1 MPVCPTERSGQ
12 PGEKRQGRDR
22 IDRREE
28 RSKILADLDQER
40 RHRSYFLIHPSYFFL
55 SCVRCR
61 FKQTADQTRD
71 KETHCI
77 ANCLLVRY
85 SLIVS
90 VKEQVLQAINR
101 LPDDIDYRDA
111 ADEIAFL
118 AAVGEAERDIEQ
130 GRVVSNEQM
139 KARIAEWIGK

>member
-1 MPVCPTERSGQ
+1 
-12 PGEKRQGRDR
+12 
-22 IDRREE
+22 
-28 RSKILADLDQER
+28 
-40 RHRSYFLIHPSYFFL
+40 
-55 SCVRCR
+55 
-61 FKQTADQTRD
+61 
-71 KETHCI
+71 
-77 ANCLLVRY
+77 
-85 SLIVS
+85 VS

-118 AAVGEAERDIEQ
+118 AEVGEAERDIEQ